1 MGPRFLFSSLRARFI
16 LLVLLAIL
24 PALVIMLYTAFET
37 RQHEIAK
44 TREDVLTLTQLVA
57 SREEQLIEGVHQLL
71 ITLAELP
78 EVRSDDPAA
87 CTERLISLLN
97 LYPDYRGFGVAR
109 LDGNVFCSTAS
120 STPPV
125 NAASRP
131 WFQRAIQTHSFAV
144 GDYQVGRT
152 SGQGILVFSYP
163 VFDAANQPQAV
174 AFAVKGV
181 GALGPAAEMLLS
193 KPGTALM
200 VIDRHGTIL
209 NHYPEPEKWIG
220 QTLPETPLI
229 QTILSQEQGEVELPG
244 VDGITRLYTFTP
256 LRSVVETGLY
266 LAAGISKEIAFA
278 EADQV
283 WRRNIT
289 LLGLVGLLALAA
301 AWFGSDIFVLRWIR
315 RLVEVADRLR
325 EGDLST
331 RAGMTSRVSELNHLA
346 HAFNE
351 MATSLEQR
359 ETERKRTELGQR
371 LLAKTGE
378 VLASSLD
385 YKTRLTNVAQL
396 AVPELAD
403 WCSVDIIEEDSS
415 FRRLAITHVDP
426 AKRELAYQLQH
437 RYPPD
442 WNAPQGAG
450 QVMRTGQPELYPEIT
465 DEMLVAAARD
475 AEMLHI
481 LRDLQMKSAM
491 VVPLTA
497 RGRTLGAITFVWAES
512 NRRYDAADLALAE
525 ELGRRAGLAVDNASL
540 YQNSQKARQAAEEA
554 AERIARLQTITA
566 ALSRA
571 LTPAQ
576 VTQVIIDQ
584 GLATASGADGGA
596 IALLNEA
603 GDQFEVVA
611 SFGYSA
617 DLIETWRHF
626 PFTPTRAPISDA
638 VHTGEPLFIGSQ
650 ELLLVRYPELRG
662 LNISNHQA
670 WAVLP
675 LKVEERSIGAISLTF
690 IEANIFSQEDR
701 TFLLALTRQCAQAL
715 ERARLYEVER
725 VARAEAETA
734 QQRLAL
740 LAEARERNRLAQELH
755 DTVAQALAYLNMKIT
770 LTNTLLSTGKIDE
783 AQANLRELKTV
794 VGEAYTDVREEIFN
808 MRANT
813 YAGLGFLELLD
824 KYIDKYHRFYNLD
837 IQLVKEAD
845 PVFFEFPGEV
855 TPQLIRTIQE
865 ALINIRKH
873 AKVNQAIIRLSRADH
888 QVRISIEDQGYGFDL
903 AQVREKTTSFGL
915 QIMRERVESVGGN
928 LEIDTAPGA
937 GTRVILYYT
946 NGKHTT

>member
-1 MGPRFLFSSLRARFI
+1 
-16 LLVLLAIL
+16 
-24 PALVIMLYTAFET
+24 
-37 RQHEIAK
+37 
-44 TREDVLTLTQLVA
+44 
-57 SREEQLIEGVHQLL
+57 
-71 ITLAELP
+71 
-78 EVRSDDPAA
+78 
-87 CTERLISLLN
+87 
-97 LYPDYRGFGVAR
+97 
-109 LDGNVFCSTAS
+109 
-120 STPPV
+120 
-125 NAASRP
+125 
-131 WFQRAIQTHSFAV
+131 
-144 GDYQVGRT
+144 
-152 SGQGILVFSYP
+152 
-163 VFDAANQPQAV
+163 
-174 AFAVKGV
+174 
-181 GALGPAAEMLLS
+181 
-193 KPGTALM
+193 
-200 VIDRHGTIL
+200 
-209 NHYPEPEKWIG
+209 
-220 QTLPETPLI
+220 
-229 QTILSQEQGEVELPG
+229 
-244 VDGITRLYTFTP
+244 
-256 LRSVVETGLY
+256 
-266 LAAGISKEIAFA
+266 
-278 EADQV
+278 
-283 WRRNIT
+283 
-289 LLGLVGLLALAA
+289 
-301 AWFGSDIFVLRWIR
+301 
-315 RLVEVADRLR
+315 
-325 EGDLST
+325 
-331 RAGMTSRVSELNHLA
+331 
-346 HAFNE
+346 
-351 MATSLEQR
+351 
-359 ETERKRTELGQR
+359 
-371 LLAKTGE
+371 
-378 VLASSLD
+378 
-385 YKTRLTNVAQL
+385 
-396 AVPELAD
+396 
-403 WCSVDIIEEDSS
+403 
-415 FRRLAITHVDP
+415 
-426 AKRELAYQLQH
+426 
-437 RYPPD
+437 
-442 WNAPQGAG
+442 
-450 QVMRTGQPELYPEIT
+450 
-465 DEMLVAAARD
+465 
-475 AEMLHI
+475 
-481 LRDLQMKSAM
+481 
-491 VVPLTA
+491 
-497 RGRTLGAITFVWAES
+497 
-512 NRRYDAADLALAE
+512 
-525 ELGRRAGLAVDNASL
+525 
-540 YQNSQKARQAAEEA
+540 
-554 AERIARLQTITA
+554 
-566 ALSRA
+566 
-571 LTPAQ
+571 
-576 VTQVIIDQ
+576 
-584 GLATASGADGGA
+584 
-596 IALLNEA
+596 LLNEA